1 MPSSPS
7 MSASKKQY
15 HIGIIARNIL
25 FDMFCRFFMRF
36 HFNAIRVCFLRSF
49 GSQIGKHVH
58 ISRKTDVKAPWC
70 IRIGNNVIVNK
81 NVLLDGR
88 GGLEI
93 GDNVDIAQDVFIWTA
108 QHDYNDD
115 YHKYITGKVVI
126 NDYAWLASRSMILPG
141 VTVGRGAVV
150 AAGAVVTKDVETM
163 ALVGGIPAKVVGHR
177 ESLLLYTLHKESGK
191 NKKL

>member
-1 MPSSPS
+1 
-7 MSASKKQY
+7 MSASKKHY
-15 HIGIIARNIL
+15 HIGVIVRNIL
-25 FDMFCRFFMRF
+25 FSAFCHLFMRS
-36 HFNAIRVCFLRSF
+36 HFNGIRICFLRSF
-49 GSQIGKHVH
+49 KSHIGKHVF
-58 ISRKTDVKAPWC
+58 IARKTDVKAPWS

-150 AAGAVVTKDVETM
+150 AAGAVVTKDVEAM
-163 ALVGGIPAKVVGHR
+163 ALIGGIPAKVIGHR
-177 ESLLLYTLHKESGK
+177 ESRLLYTLHKESGK